1 MSIKSFLPR
10 TRWGDH
16 VVHFVKFVKA
26 HHRLPSK
33 RMLIND
39 ALYRLKVS
47 AEIEDPLRVLV
58 SDKEYVKLYVAAKV
72 GDVYNVPTLAVLRS
86 MQEVRTYAFPEV
98 CCIKP
103 THLSGKVLLRHRG
116 EPLDF
121 AEIAH
126 WFSLNRYHATRE
138 RNYRTLQPKVIV
150 EPLLFGGS
158 AVLDYKFFCYRG
170 KARLIQIDFDRANG
184 HTRKYFD
191 RNWSEQDYSM
201 GYPRNKALFEKPLAL
216 EKMTRL
222 ADTLS
227 EDFGFIRV
235 DLYAEGDTVLVGEI
249 TNCHGNAHK
258 RFIPV
263 SAEAI
268 ASRLLFD

>member
-72 GDVYNVPTLAVLRS
+72 GDVYNVPTLAVLRNARGAYIRVS
-86 MQEVRTYAFPEV
+86 GGLLH
-98 CCIKP
+98 KP
-103 THLSGKVLLRHRG
+103 THTSGKVLLRHRG

-126 WFSLNRYHATRE
+126 WFPSIAITLRASKT
-138 RNYRTLQPKVIV
+138 YRTLQP
-150 EPLLFGGS
+150 
-158 AVLDYKFFCYRG
+158 R
-170 KARLIQIDFDRANG
+170 
-184 HTRKYFD
+184 
-191 RNWSEQDYSM
+191 
-201 GYPRNKALFEKPLAL
+201 
-216 EKMTRL
+216 
-222 ADTLS
+222 
-227 EDFGFIRV
+227 
-235 DLYAEGDTVLVGEI
+235 
-249 TNCHGNAHK
+249 
-258 RFIPV
+258 
-263 SAEAI
+263 
-268 ASRLLFD
+268 